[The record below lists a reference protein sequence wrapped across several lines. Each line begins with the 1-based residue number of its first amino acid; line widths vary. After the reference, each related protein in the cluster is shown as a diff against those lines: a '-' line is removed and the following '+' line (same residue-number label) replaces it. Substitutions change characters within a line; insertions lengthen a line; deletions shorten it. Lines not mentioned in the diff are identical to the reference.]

1 MGKRRVCSLA
11 SIFAS
16 PSTARLLLFRKRS
29 EVCFSLCQLVLY
41 GAREGC
47 RGWAPFTA
55 RANRN
60 NVIEHFHMILGD
72 VRQPS
77 GGRIEISL
85 SRLLIYR
92 TSNVS
97 VSRYCSEFA
106 QIFTN
111 PPKKLQVEML
121 ATCRGVSVYQ
131 LEGRRPAL
139 VDRCSVARDGHRY
152 HHEPCCHS
160 R

>member
-1 MGKRRVCSLA
+1 MGKRCVCSLA

-16 PSTARLLLFRKRS
+16 PSTARLFLFRKRS
-29 EVCFSLCQLVLY
+29 EECFSLCQLVLY

-47 RGWAPFTA
+47 RGWAPCTA

-60 NVIEHFHMILGD
+60 SVIEHFHMIPDD

-77 GGRIEISL
+77 GGRVEISL

-97 VSRYCSEFA
+97 VSRYCNEFA
-106 QIFTN
+106 QNFTN
-111 PPKKLQVEML
+111 QKKLQVETL

-139 VDRCSVARDGHRY
+139 VDRCSVVRDGHRY